1 MKRQN
6 IAIILFR
13 FSRLNIFRPE
23 KLFESSVS
31 FGADIQFNERKTE
44 YDWNKIVQNK
54 VFYKFVCPTTL
65 CYNKSY
71 EKR

>member
-1 MKRQN
+1 M
-6 IAIILFR
+6 LFHFR
-13 FSRLNIFRPE
+13 RLNICRPE

-54 VFYKFVCPTTL
+54 VFINLCAPTTL

>member
-1 MKRQN
+1 M
-6 IAIILFR
+6 LFHFR
-13 FSRLNIFRPE
+13 RLIIFRSE

-54 VFYKFVCPTTL
+54 VFYKFVRPHNSML
-65 CYNKSY
+65 
-71 EKR
+71 